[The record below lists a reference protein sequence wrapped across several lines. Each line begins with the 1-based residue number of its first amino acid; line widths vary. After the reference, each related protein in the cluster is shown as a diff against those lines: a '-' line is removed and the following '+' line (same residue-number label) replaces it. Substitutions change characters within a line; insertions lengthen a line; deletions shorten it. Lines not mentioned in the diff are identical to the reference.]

1 MNRPCANIENVIII
15 GGMMKQYKLVFTEFN
30 LKNASTVK
38 IKQCWELEFDLSDQA
53 LWEELIDLAGDV
65 FLENPSEIAPT
76 DPEEWYE
83 VFCLIFNFKKSSFKK
98 IDGND
103 FVWNPSDFPD
113 AFLPVGEDMIRQD
126 LKDSQGKLLK
136 SYLA

>member
-1 MNRPCANIENVIII
+1 
-15 GGMMKQYKLVFTEFN
+15 MKQYKLVFTEFK
-30 LKNASTVK
+30 LKTPTTVK

-53 LWEELIDLAGDV
+53 LWEELKELVGDV

-76 DPEEWYE
+76 NPEEWFDE

-126 LKDSQGKLLK
+126 LKDSHGKILRKNL
-136 SYLA
+136 S